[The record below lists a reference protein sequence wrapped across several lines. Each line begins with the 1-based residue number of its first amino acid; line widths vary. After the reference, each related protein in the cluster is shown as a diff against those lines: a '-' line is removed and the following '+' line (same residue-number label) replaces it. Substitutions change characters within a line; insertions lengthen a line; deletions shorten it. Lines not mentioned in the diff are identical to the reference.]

1 MHDKIGVLIFC
12 YKRVDSLNNLLSD
25 IDLALSTYPSDR
37 LEFYF
42 FIDGLKITDS
52 NKKRNLLFDKVD
64 AFSIKYSSKIFK
76 RDSNLGLSKNIKK
89 GIDYVVNYNK
99 KFISLEDDLR
109 LSINFFEFMIKSL
122 DFYANNLS
130 IGSVSG
136 TNYFNKR
143 FSNNLIVS
151 SYSDCLAWG
160 SWKNRWINQNNN
172 INSLLDLIKDKKYKF
187 NRSNCYPF
195 YRLLRKQ
202 KHNKT
207 SWAIVWYANNFLL
220 KRSMIFSS
228 ICLAAHHVYETGT
241 NYSTKQKVDPL
252 DNIIENDIPICV
264 NTPIENLINCD
275 NDLDDFYK
283 KYDIG
288 FLKRTLLKYG
298 KYN

>member
-160 SWKNRWINQNNN
+160 SWKNRWINQNKNEWDCLN
-172 INSLLDLIKDKKYKF
+172 MPLPQTKYLQKALKNGLNPIYLKLIKY
-187 NRSNCYPF
+187 
-195 YRLLRKQ
+195 
-202 KHNKT
+202 
-207 SWAIVWYANNFLL
+207 
-220 KRSMIFSS
+220 
-228 ICLAAHHVYETGT
+228 
-241 NYSTKQKVDPL
+241 
-252 DNIIENDIPICV
+252 
-264 NTPIENLINCD
+264 
-275 NDLDDFYK
+275 
-283 KYDIG
+283 
-288 FLKRTLLKYG
+288 
-298 KYN
+298 